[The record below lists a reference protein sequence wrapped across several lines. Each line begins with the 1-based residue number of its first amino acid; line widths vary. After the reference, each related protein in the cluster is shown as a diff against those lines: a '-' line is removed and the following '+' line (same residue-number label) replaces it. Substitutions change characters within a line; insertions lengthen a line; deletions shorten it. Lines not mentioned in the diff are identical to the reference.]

1 MTSSVG
7 LWLDWRAITTL
18 AVIVVAVSVLLLLLR
33 SPIPVHIA
41 ECRRL
46 YAGARTQGDSVLV
59 DQTIPQVMNPKFD
72 TERVSCGMLR
82 QLKRL

>member
-1 MTSSVG
+1 MTSSVR
-7 LWLDWRAITTL
+7 LWLDWRGIVTL
-18 AVIVVAVSVLLLLLR
+18 AVIVIAVSALLLLLR

-46 YAGARTQGDSVLV
+46 YAAAHTRGDSVIV
-59 DQTIPQVMNPKFD
+59 DQTTPQVMNPKFD

>member
-1 MTSSVG
+1 MPPSAS
-7 LWLDWRAITTL
+7 LWLDWRGITTL
-18 AVIVVAVSVLLLLLR
+18 AVIVLAVSALLLLLR
-33 SPIPVHIA
+33 SPIPFHIA

-46 YAGARTQGDSVLV
+46 YAGAHTLGDTVLV
-59 DQTIPQVMNPKFD
+59 DQTVPQVMNPKFD